1 MRKILQ
7 FLISGCWHQWEV
19 EDQHSVA
26 RFNSVADYILEE
38 AGVPAKRKI
47 VATVDTLRCSK
58 CKAVRYQKN
67 NLPVP
72 MKETL

>member
-19 EDQHSVA
+19 EDQYHISKCDSVVD
-26 RFNSVADYILEE
+26 SILDEV
-38 AGVPAKRKI
+38 GVPAKRKI

-58 CKAVRYQKN
+58 CKAIKYQKN
-67 NLPVP
+67 YLPVP
-72 MKETL
+72 LKES